1 LRTPLTSISAA
12 LGLATGGALGEL
24 NSSQLRMLQLAQTNC
39 QQLTTLVNTLLDVE
53 KLASG
58 NMQFQLSVQPLLPLL
73 QQCIDD
79 CQILT
84 QPQQITLTL
93 ACPPE
98 LQQAQVQA
106 DASRLKQVLLHLLGN
121 AVKFSP
127 PNSTVQVSVQLR
139 QHQLRVIIADQ
150 GVGIS
155 EQFVP
160 KLFSRFSQADSSDS
174 RMHGGSGLGL
184 AVSKSIIGHMCG
196 SIGYMPNKPQG
207 SCFYLELPFDA
218 SIQPGQLP

>member
-1 LRTPLTSISAA
+1 
-12 LGLATGGALGEL
+12 
-24 NSSQLRMLQLAQTNC
+24 
-39 QQLTTLVNTLLDVE
+39 
-53 KLASG
+53 
-58 NMQFQLSVQPLLPLL
+58 MQFQLSVQPLLPLL
-73 QQCIDD
+73 QQCIDVCEFLD
-79 CQILT
+79 QPLHVWLT
-84 QPQQITLTL
+84 V

-98 LQQAQVQA
+98 LQQVQVQA

-127 PNSTVQVSVQLR
+127 PNSAVQVSLQLQQR
-139 QHQLRVIIADQ
+139 QLRVLIADQ
-150 GVGIS
+150 GAGIS

-174 RMHGGSGLGL
+174 RIHGGSGLGL
-184 AVSKSIIGHMCG
+184 AVSKSIISHMHG

-207 SCFYLELPFDA
+207 SCFYIELPFDA